1 MEGHNVPD
9 IILDVDGVDVG
20 TGAYW
25 TPIAYHVG
33 TQQKHAYGWTMSD
46 SDESSEGQRE
56 KPVLRIELAGAAEVL
71 RELFNLLEQYAPAWY
86 TEKHHNRAVAALRVL
101 EESRQVGKNEA
112 ARSQKA
118 G

>member
-1 MEGHNVPD
+1 MGRRSLIMLEPSKNM
-9 IILDVDGVDVG
+9 L
-20 TGAYW
+20 
-25 TPIAYHVG
+25 
-33 TQQKHAYGWTMSD
+33 YGWTMSD
-46 SDESSEGQRE
+46 SEFESSEGQRE
-56 KPVLRIELAGAAEVL
+56 KSAALRIELAGAAEVL